1 MRNIKEIFHT
11 RLDTAVFIRY
21 FSIVMKYFA
30 PFLFVCAFAL
40 AACKSSKSSTEAE
53 APAIDSARICALKFN
68 GDSAFAHVKA
78 QCDFGPRVPN
88 SSAIEQ
94 CGDYIEAKFKSYGL
108 EVTNQRTNVTGWD
121 GTNLR
126 CRNIIAAYRPE
137 ATERVII
144 CTHYDSRP
152 WADADPDE
160 SKHHEP
166 VMAANDGASGVGV
179 MLEIARQIAQLNP
192 KVGVDFICFDAED
205 YGVPDWAPQAAQ
217 NVSADTWCLGSQ
229 YWAANPHK
237 EGYTARYGILLDM
250 VGGRGA
256 KFYFEGFSMKYA
268 QSIVIRTWE
277 AARYAEAADFFPN
290 SDGGY
295 ITDDHVPMNE
305 TAGIPTIDIIPFYP
319 NGESSFGPTWHT
331 THDTVDNIDP
341 EVLRAVGQTLI
352 QLLSEE
358 E

>member
-1 MRNIKEIFHT
+1 
-11 RLDTAVFIRY
+11 
-21 FSIVMKYFA
+21 MKLSFA
-30 PFLFVCAFAL
+30 PIILMCAMVIG
-40 AACKSSKSSTEAE
+40 ACKSSKTTVDVEAS
-53 APAIDSARICALKFN
+53 AIDSTRICAVKFN
-68 GDSAFAHVKA
+68 ADSAFAFVKA

-88 SSAIEQ
+88 SAAIDK
-94 CGDYIEAKFKSYGL
+94 CGDYIASKFESYGMTI
-108 EVTNQRTNVTGWD
+108 TNQRTTVTGWD
-121 GTNLR
+121 GTALR

-160 SKHHEP
+160 TKHREP

-179 MLEIARQIAQLNP
+179 MLEMARIMSELNP

-205 YGVPDWAPQAAQ
+205 YGTPDWAPQEAQ
-217 NVSADTWCLGSQ
+217 NVSGDSWCLGSQ
-229 YWAANPHK
+229 YWSAHPHV
-237 EGYTARYGILLDM
+237 EGYAARYGILLDM
-250 VGGRGA
+250 VGGRGST
-256 KFYFEGFSMKYA
+256 FSFEGFSKKYA

-277 AARYAEAADFFPN
+277 AARYADAADYFPN

-295 ITDDHVPMNE
+295 ITDDHVPMN
-305 TAGIPTIDIIPFYP
+305 TVAMIPTIDIIPFWTDG
-319 NGESSFGPTWHT
+319 NSTFGPTWHT
-331 THDTVDNIDP
+331 THDTIENIDP
-341 EVLRAVGQTLI
+341 AVLRAVGQTLV

>member
-1 MRNIKEIFHT
+1 
-11 RLDTAVFIRY
+11 
-21 FSIVMKYFA
+21 MKYLV
-30 PFLFVCAFAL
+30 PFFLMLTFAL
-40 AACKSSKSSTEAE
+40 GSCKSSKSSSETDA
-53 APAIDSARICALKFN
+53 AAIDSARICALKFS
-68 GDSAFAHVKA
+68 GDSAFAFVKT

-94 CGDYIEAKFKSYGL
+94 CGDFIEAKFKSYGL
-108 EVTNQRTNVTGWD
+108 EVINQRTTVTGWD
-121 GTNLR
+121 GTSLK
-126 CRNIIAAYRPE
+126 CRNIIAAYKPE
-137 ATERVII
+137 STERVII

-160 SKHHEP
+160 SKRHEP

-179 MLEIARQIAQLNP
+179 MLEIARQIEKLNP
-192 KVGVDFICFDAED
+192 KVGVDFICFDSED
-205 YGVPDWAPQAAQ
+205 YGTPDWAPQAAQ
-217 NVSADTWCLGSQ
+217 NVSAETWCLGSQ
-229 YWAANPHK
+229 YWAENPHK
-237 EGYTARYGILLDM
+237 EDYSARYGILLDM

-256 KFYFEGFSMKYA
+256 KFYFEGYSMKHA

-290 SDGGY
+290 SNGGW

-305 TAGIPTIDIIPFYP
+305 KALIPTIDIIPYYP
-319 NGESSFGPTWHT
+319 NSDNSFGPTWHT
-331 THDTVDNIDP
+331 THDTVENIDR
-341 EVLRAVGQTLI
+341 ETLRAVGQTLI